1 MKIFRKYGKNSPSSD
16 YLLGLVELFLE
27 GTATAEQEA
36 ELYAY
41 FSSPAGGD
49 ADSRL
54 ERYRPMFAWYA
65 ALPGERMAAAGR
77 RKRAAAAWAVAASV
91 AVLMA
96 VAGFLALWTPSA
108 AVEAMEL
115 YAGSYVVRDGRRI
128 TDLRAIYP
136 ELRMAECLSDSLIA
150 AAESAEFRAEDL
162 ERTLIEQAISH
173 IDDSDLAATIRDE
186 LL

>member
-1 MKIFRKYGKNSPSSD
+1 MKIFRKYGKNGPLSD

-77 RKRAAAAWAVAASV
+77 RKRAVAAWAVAASV

-96 VAGFLALWTPSA
+96 VAGFLALRTPSA
-108 AVEAMEL
+108 ADEAMEL

-128 TDLRAIYP
+128 TDLRAID
-136 ELRMAECLSDSLIA
+136 RKSVV
-150 AAESAEFRAEDL
+150 
-162 ERTLIEQAISH
+162 
-173 IDDSDLAATIRDE
+173 
-186 LL
+186 